1 MQTIYFGKNRY
12 PPPCLD
18 CVVLNHVSSKSWLV
32 LQNASRQKSYGCL
45 LKQGR
50 QADDLYQGIHGRCDQ
65 PTLNRGAHLHHAFPT
80 AVTPATRQQRGKSVQ
95 HKSFHPADLHE

>member
-12 PPPCLD
+12 PSPCPD

-50 QADDLYQGIHGRCDQ
+50 QAGG
-65 PTLNRGAHLHHAFPT
+65 
-80 AVTPATRQQRGKSVQ
+80 
-95 HKSFHPADLHE
+95 